1 MIVFCTDFARPYRAQ
16 MELVLARLPVA
27 PGAPAGTAPPA
38 SVTLFE
44 DLPAFNPKAAAY
56 LLAAYL
62 DEAPEGAVFCCVVD
76 PGVGGERPAV
86 VLQAGGRWFVGPD
99 NGLLAVIARRAERA
113 NLWNVTWRPPQLS
126 NSFHGRD
133 LFTPL
138 AARLARGETPDGT
151 WAQPAEALTVSGAD
165 WPEDLAEVI
174 YLDGFGNAMTGL
186 RATRLPDAAGLR
198 IGERQLPRART
209 FGAVPP
215 GTAFCYENANGLLEI
230 AVNQGAAGATL
241 GLTVGSPV
249 AVAAKP
255 LVSSTA

>member
-16 MELVLARLPVA
+16 MELVLARLPMP
-27 PGAPAGTAPPA
+27 PGAPAPA

-56 LLAAYL
+56 LLAAYIH
-62 DEAPEGAVFCCVVD
+62 EAPEGAAFCCVVD

-86 VLQAGGRWFVGPD
+86 ILQASGRWFVGPD
-99 NGLLAVIARRAERA
+99 NGLFAVIARRAERA
-113 NLWNVTWRPPQLS
+113 AVWTVTWRPPRLS

-138 AARLARGETPDGT
+138 AARLARGEAPDDT
-151 WAQPAEALTVSGAD
+151 WAKPTECLAVTGAD
-165 WPEDLAEVI
+165 WPEDLAEVV

-186 RATRLPDAAGLR
+186 RAARLPQAAGLR
-198 IGERQLPRART
+198 IGDRLLPRART

-215 GTAFCYENANGLLEI
+215 GTAFCYENANGLLEV
-230 AVNQGAAGATL
+230 AVNQGAAGAAL

-249 AVAAKP
+249 AVVAP
-255 LVSSTA
+255 